1 MRIRYRQWDGTQQL
15 GDLDADDLLGAMSDD
30 LMADGDLWSALRRL
44 LQQGMRNPEGAQ
56 MPGLQE
62 MLEQLK
68 RRRQQQLDRYDLGT
82 ALEDV
87 KKKLAEVQ
95 KTEREGIQRRLD
107 EAGERVAKGEMPED
121 IRRQLAEMAAQRKDA
136 LDKLPEDPAGQ
147 IRDLQKYEFMDPDA
161 HRQFWDLLRSLR
173 QQMLQPF
180 LQGMQQALQN
190 MTPQDMAQMRE
201 MLSDLNRMLRDK
213 AQGKDPNFQTFK
225 DKWGQ
230 FFPGAESLE
239 QLLEQMRRQMAQM
252 QSLMQS
258 MSGEQRGQLQDMM
271 RSLLA
276 KDERLEAQ
284 LAQLAQMLNQVAPPG
299 DLNRR
304 YNFRGDDELT
314 LQQALELMDQ
324 LQQMDQLEKQL
335 RRARS
340 PEDLEKIDGDQ
351 LAQLLG
357 DDASRD
363 FERLREITRKLEE
376 AGYLERK
383 GDRLELTARAI
394 RKIGDKALTDI
405 FTRLTRDRFG
415 RHAIEH
421 RGAGGDRT
429 DDAKRYEFGDPF
441 LLDLRETLMNAVERQ
456 GPGTPV
462 RLIPDDFEVFRTEL
476 STQAATV
483 VMLDL
488 SRSMINNGCFLP
500 AKKVALAL
508 HALIRGQFPR
518 DRLHILGFSLYARE
532 FEPSQLPSLGASE
545 WNIGTNMHA
554 GFQLSRQLL
563 GRAKCSNKQII
574 MITDG
579 EPTAHMEDGE
589 AQFAYPPTRRTLQET
604 LKEVQR
610 CTREG
615 ITINTFMLERSEML
629 AAFVEQMARINRG
642 RAFFAAP
649 ERLGE
654 YILVDYVR
662 SKRRFVA

>member
-107 EAGERVAKGEMPED
+107 EAGERVTKGEMPED

-340 PEDLEKIDGDQ
+340 PEDLEKIDGEQ

-357 DDASRD
+357 EDASRD

-662 SKRRFVA
+662 NKRRNIA